1 MSNVCF
7 NGNFFSSSIP
17 VLHASNRGFAYGD
30 GLFETIRVLRGKIP
44 LADLH
49 FERLFQ
55 SMELMQIP
63 PGSLS
68 SQVLTKY
75 IQELCEQNGCTDAAR
90 VRLAVYRSNESHAHF
105 IIQTMELDEKYRSW
119 NDKGW
124 SLDVFE
130 DAKKSTDKFSV
141 LKSANFLPY
150 VMGNIYAQKHH
161 FDDVLLLNSKGS
173 IADSTRANIFI
184 VKNDRIL
191 TPSLEEGC
199 VRGVMR
205 SLLIRDFLP
214 THRLSETSIMVEDI
228 HEADEVF
235 MTNAIFGIR
244 WVSQFRERS
253 FGCNFSKE
261 LYSKLS
267 ATIFS

>member
-1 MSNVCF
+1 MSIVCF
-7 NGNFFSSSIP
+7 NGNFLLSSVP
-17 VLHASNRGFAYGD
+17 VLQASNRGFAYGD
-30 GLFETIRVLRGKIP
+30 GLFETIRVLHGKIP

-55 SMELMQIP
+55 SMEVLQIP
-63 PGSLS
+63 AGSLS
-68 SQVLTKY
+68 SLAFTSY
-75 IQELCEQNGCTDAAR
+75 ILELCEQNGCTDAAR
-90 VRLAVYRSNESHAHF
+90 VRLAVYRSNEGQAHF
-105 IIQTMELDEKYRSW
+105 IIQATELDENYRYW
-119 NDKGW
+119 NDEGW
-124 SLDVFE
+124 TIDIFP
-130 DAKKSTDKFSV
+130 DAQKSTDKFSI

-150 VMGNIYAQKHH
+150 VMGSIYAKEHH
-161 FDDVLLLNSKGS
+161 YDDVLLLNSKGK

-184 VKNDRIL
+184 LKNDMIL

-205 SLLIRDFLP
+205 TLLIRDFLP
-214 THRLSETSIMVEDI
+214 TDRLSETSVTIGDI

-235 MTNAIFGIR
+235 LTNALFGIR
-244 WVSQFRERS
+244 WVAQFRDKR
-253 FGCNFSKE
+253 FGSDFSKE